1 MIKILFI
8 CIACAKKIQKNIGRC
23 SRVTAL
29 LPMWNREDA
38 EHAISRGEFHIDSP
52 AIYGAR

>member
-1 MIKILFI
+1 MIKIFI
-8 CIACAKKIQKNIGRC
+8 YLHCLRKEDTKNIGRG
-23 SRVTAL
+23 SRVSAL

>member
-1 MIKILFI
+1 MIKIFI
-8 CIACAKKIQKNIGRC
+8 YLHCLRKEDTKNIGRC

-38 EHAISRGEFHIDSP
+38 ATAISRGEFHIDSP
-52 AIYGAR
+52 AIYGAG